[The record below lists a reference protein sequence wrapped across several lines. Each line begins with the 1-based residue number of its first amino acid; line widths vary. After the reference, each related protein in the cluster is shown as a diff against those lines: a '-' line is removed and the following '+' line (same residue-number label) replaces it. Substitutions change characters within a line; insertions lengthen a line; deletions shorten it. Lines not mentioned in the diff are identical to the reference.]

1 MLTKEGTGI
10 LTQLGIVAKHSIPSV
25 PQGKGLMEIA
35 VKTICTPLSKRFD
48 SCTHRDM
55 DSDAARKFYLLTR
68 KEIEKT
74 AKSDKLPTL
83 DQLLAALQYRIE
95 EYNATPHTSLP
106 KFTDANGK
114 RRNYSPNEYWEMKL
128 AENPDYEI
136 LAVPSTVRDE
146 LFMPTKECPVKNC
159 RFKLAGREYY
169 AKELDLFHGEK
180 VNVRYDMRDPKRV
193 TVWTLDMEMIC
204 EAFLDGNT

>member
-10 LTQLGIVAKHSIPSV
+10 LTQLGIVARHSIPSV

-83 DQLLAALQYRIE
+83 DQLSRRSSTALRST
-95 EYNATPHTSLP
+95 TPRRTRLSRSL
-106 KFTDANGK
+106 
-114 RRNYSPNEYWEMKL
+114 R
-128 AENPDYEI
+128 
-136 LAVPSTVRDE
+136 
-146 LFMPTKECPVKNC
+146 MPT
-159 RFKLAGREYY
+159 AS
-169 AKELDLFHGEK
+169 GETTRPMNIGK
-180 VNVRYDMRDPKRV
+180 
-193 TVWTLDMEMIC
+193 
-204 EAFLDGNT
+204 

>member
-1 MLTKEGTGI
+1 
-10 LTQLGIVAKHSIPSV
+10 
-25 PQGKGLMEIA
+25 MEIA

-55 DSDAARKFYLLTR
+55 DSDVARKFYLLTR
-68 KEIEKT
+68 KEIEKS
-74 AKSDKLPTL
+74 AKSDRLPTL

-114 RRNYSPNEYWEMKL
+114 RRHYSPNEYWEMKL

-136 LAVPSTVRDE
+136 WR
-146 LFMPTKECPVKNC
+146 
-159 RFKLAGREYY
+159 
-169 AKELDLFHGEK
+169 
-180 VNVRYDMRDPKRV
+180 
-193 TVWTLDMEMIC
+193 
-204 EAFLDGNT
+204 